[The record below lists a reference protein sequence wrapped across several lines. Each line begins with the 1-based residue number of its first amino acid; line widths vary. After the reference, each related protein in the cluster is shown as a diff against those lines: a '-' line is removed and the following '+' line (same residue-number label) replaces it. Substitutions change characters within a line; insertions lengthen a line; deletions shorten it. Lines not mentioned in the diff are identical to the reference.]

1 MRMWFELYNSTD
13 WKNLSS
19 DNGLVVDSKMSERGL
34 NILRASKILPYKV
47 EDIYKTMMTKKYRK
61 LFDENIE
68 ESYILS
74 KICANTY
81 TSY

>member
-1 MRMWFELYNSTD
+1 MWFELYNSTD

-47 EDIYKTMMTKKYRK
+47 EDIYKTMMTKNYRK

-81 TSY
+81 ISY

>member
-1 MRMWFELYNSTD
+1 MWFELYNSTD

-81 TSY
+81 ISY

>member
-19 DNGLVVDSKMSERGL
+19 DNGFVVDSKMSERGL

>member
-1 MRMWFELYNSTD
+1 MWFELYNSTD

-34 NILRASKILPYKV
+34 NILRASKILSYKV